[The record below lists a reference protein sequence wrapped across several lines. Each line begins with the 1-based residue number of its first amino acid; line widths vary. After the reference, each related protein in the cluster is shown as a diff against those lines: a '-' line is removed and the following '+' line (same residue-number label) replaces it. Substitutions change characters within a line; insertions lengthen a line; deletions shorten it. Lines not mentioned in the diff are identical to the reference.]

1 MQAEKM
7 GIGGLRYTVTFY
19 PQACLVH
26 VNLAPLVVTLVHRDG
41 DGMNPNYGKTLDM
54 IPELTEALEP
64 LREQVEQ
71 AYRED
76 GMGA

>member
-1 MQAEKM
+1 M

-64 LREQVEQ
+64 LREQVRIGV
-71 AYRED
+71 ADNLLREKKVV
-76 GMGA
+76 M